1 MSLQGPKHN
10 FFLVFAPD
18 VPNAQ
23 EARAR
28 HLPAHMERVQQLAQ
42 SGLLSECAKSHTA
55 PSPMYNDSD
64 YGPGTGLGGGLLPPD
79 VRGTDPDAAEKIRG
93 GFIIVKADNIEDAWK
108 IVKEDILYTSG
119 EVVSRQLDV
128 A

>member
-1 MSLQGPKHN
+1 MSLPGPRHN
-10 FFLVFAPD
+10 FFIVFAPD

-28 HLPAHMERVQQLAQ
+28 HLPAHMERVQRLAQ
-42 SGLLSECAKSHTA
+42 SGLLR
-55 PSPMYNDSD
+55 
-64 YGPGTGLGGGLLPPD
+64 LGGGLLPPD

-93 GFIIVKADNIEDAWK
+93 GFIIVKAENIEEAWK

-119 EVVSRQLDV
+119 EVWDREKIIVESLYLAMPEARFD
-128 A
+128 